1 MLQNPLSKEA
11 FKNLSR
17 SLIFDHGKVKLRQE
31 ASPLLSMTAFTP
43 QYHSL
48 AKPHPIF
55 WISGSNPD
63 EVSKATIQC
72 RTELLSSHWS
82 SNRLGYSLN
91 SECSEVPETLE
102 HILLWCPSYHEKR
115 VKLRAFSLANTDSTV
130 DQFVSKV
137 LDGTPSLFLQFLLDA
152 SVFPEVICLVQV
164 YGDQPLKTL
173 FHITRTWCFTI
184 HKERASILQRW
195 PHL

>member
-1 MLQNPLSKEA
+1 
-11 FKNLSR
+11 
-17 SLIFDHGKVKLRQE
+17 
-31 ASPLLSMTAFTP
+31 MTAFKP

-48 AKPHPIF
+48 AKPHSILWTAVP
-55 WISGSNPD
+55 NPY
-63 EVSKATIQC
+63 EVSKAIIQC
-72 RTELLSSHWS
+72 RMLSGRYRTELLSSHWS
-82 SNRLGYSLN
+82 NNRLGYCLN

-164 YGDQPLKTL
+164 YGDQPLKTR
-173 FHITRTWCFTI
+173 FPITRTWCFTI